1 MQVEGLPAAMGGP
14 TTRALDGWLQLLALS
29 QPSFLGLRV
38 PQLFCG
44 LSVRWSLLLSQ
55 DVALG
60 LVSSFTHSLYILSS
74 EEFLKEPASGF

>member
-1 MQVEGLPAAMGGP
+1 MQGEGLPAAMGGP

-44 LSVRWSLLLSQ
+44 LSVRWSLLLS
-55 DVALG
+55 
-60 LVSSFTHSLYILSS
+60 SSQHVPESKPRTSA
-74 EEFLKEPASGF
+74 FLRELLTFF